1 MPYVHTKLLLK
12 TLNYIIYTKCY
23 NPHQYELLMHS
34 STTTV
39 PNCQSLKPTKKLF
52 ISESFETRPGWLTLP
67 LEWNPGGAVP
77 TPPKSPERGN
87 QLLPWRWL
95 SRLWWSRGL
104 YVDDSDSDHDNNVS
118 GLARPL
124 FVLSLLPNSLS
135 WSQWQVHI
143 IHHLFY
149 HQGFKAL
156 FSCFL
161 FLLFFFIFW
170 PKVCNVLTDQTVSL
184 NLNFIWEENFLQIEN
199 MDFHFFGGEFQQI
212 IIFIL

>member
-1 MPYVHTKLLLK
+1 
-12 TLNYIIYTKCY
+12 
-23 NPHQYELLMHS
+23 MHS

-87 QLLPWRWL
+87 QLLSWRWL

-104 YVDDSDSDHDNNVS
+104 YDDDSDSDHDNNIS
-118 GLARPL
+118 GLVRPP

-156 FSCFL
+156 FSCFFFVVFCLHFLTKSLQCVHWPDSFAKSQFHLRREFSSNRKHGFSL
-161 FLLFFFIFW
+161 FW
-170 PKVCNVLTDQTVSL
+170 RRAPANH
-184 NLNFIWEENFLQIEN
+184 NFYVF
-199 MDFHFFGGEFQQI
+199 
-212 IIFIL
+212 